1 MKHLKSVNAS
11 QGHNNDNENTQHILY
26 TWSGHRESNLT
37 IVHQDATL
45 FRWVKYIYFIHLPMK
60 IELIEGSETS
70 AIRTQTQRNYPKE
83 NILHIEHSES

>member
-1 MKHLKSVNAS
+1 MPVKAIPTTTRTLSIFYIHGSV
-11 QGHNNDNENTQHILY
+11 
-26 TWSGHRESNLT
+26 HRESNLT

-60 IELIEGSETS
+60 MELIESSETS